1 MKWHQ
6 RLSKEELGVLSKER
20 LLNLLSRSLDDD
32 DEQLLMMISCVCS
45 TPISNGFSLFV
56 AAPDDDG
63 YCICATTHLKQVV
76 GFFSVAVS

>member
-20 LLNLLSRSLDDD
+20 LLNLFSHSLDDD
-32 DEQLLMMISCVCS
+32 EE
-45 TPISNGFSLFV
+45 

-63 YCICATTHLKQVV
+63 YCVCATTHLKRVV
-76 GFFSVAVS
+76 AFFLLQYLTCNYREETKKESS